1 MRLKLTSNT
10 KNLKCLAWHD
20 SIENLRLLAQHL
32 QDKGDEIDTAEYL
45 EKPWKWSPEWH
56 EYMESVRG

>member
-1 MRLKLTSNT
+1 MSIT
-10 KNLKCLAWHD
+10 KDTKVKECKAWHE

-32 QDKGDEIDTAEYL
+32 QEKGEFVDIVDYL

-56 EYMESVRG
+56 QYIGEKQN